1 MMTDYQKL
9 ERSLSKVIWGYV
21 FLYFNININQVSLL
35 PDFVGY
41 LLFLSAIEGLK
52 EEERELTLLKTLG
65 VILAIWDAV
74 AWATSWVSVEIGGR
88 WLFADL
94 LISVINIYFQFQ
106 FVTNLAAIAER
117 HQTGEDDLHGKM
129 LKYRT
134 WQTVILTVVTIVTE
148 LLTPELTAWAYLS
161 ILMMLVYLILAFC
174 LIKAIV
180 DLRRCVRA
188 RDGEPLGP
196 RSGDEA
202 GTAPETKEETEA
214 ESGAQDAQEAA
225 QHPAE

>member
-9 ERSLSKVIWGYV
+9 QRSLSKVIWGYI
-21 FLYFNININQVSLL
+21 FLYIDININQVSLL

-52 EEERELTLLKTLG
+52 DEERELTLLKTLG
-65 VILAIWDAV
+65 VILAIWDAA
-74 AWATSWVSVEIGGR
+74 AWAMSWVSVEIGGR

-94 LISVINIYFQFQ
+94 LISVVNIYFQFQ

-117 HQTGEDDLHGKM
+117 YQTGEDDLHGKM

-148 LLTPELTAWAYLS
+148 LLAPELTVWAYLS

-188 RDGEPLGP
+188 RGGEPLRP
-196 RSGDEA
+196 RSEDDGE
-202 GTAPETKEETEA
+202 TVPETEE
-214 ESGAQDAQEAA
+214 ESGAQDAPEAA